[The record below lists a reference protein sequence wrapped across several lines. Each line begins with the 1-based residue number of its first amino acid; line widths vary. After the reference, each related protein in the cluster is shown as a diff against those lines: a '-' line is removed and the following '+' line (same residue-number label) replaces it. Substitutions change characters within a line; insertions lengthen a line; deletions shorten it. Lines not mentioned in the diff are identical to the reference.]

1 MSEKF
6 DILIIGAG
14 PAGVSAA
21 LTACNR
27 GKKTGV
33 ISNPP
38 ESSKLYLAESVS
50 NYPGMSGTGSDIV
63 KAMRR
68 QLEESDAELIPGR
81 ALSVVPLG
89 KTIGVAVGSEFYET
103 RAVIVAAG
111 ISRRPICP
119 GETAFL
125 GRGVS
130 YCATC
135 DGMLY
140 KGKTVAVIG
149 DSEEAEHDAQ
159 FLRDIG
165 CKVLSFS
172 GREKLDIRGGM
183 KADTLVADGVEYAV
197 DCVFILKDTLTAES
211 LVSGIESERGIIKT
225 DRSCKT
231 NIKGVF
237 AADVYLHILHA
248 RRRAHNAAVHL
259 KAYGVGIFA
268 VKYNYMVVAAQL
280 VYAHQP
286 L

>member
-1 MSEKF
+1 MDNKF

-14 PAGVSAA
+14 PAGASAA
-21 LTACNR
+21 LTACSR

-38 ESSKLYLAESVS
+38 ESSKLYLAESVT
-50 NYPGMSGTGSDIV
+50 NYPGISGSGSDIIN
-63 KAMRR
+63 AMRS
-68 QLEESDAELIPGR
+68 QLEQSDADIINGR

-89 KTIGVAVGSEFYET
+89 KTIGVAVGREFYEAS
-103 RAVIVAAG
+103 AVIVASG
-111 ISRRPICP
+111 ISRRPICS
-119 GETAFL
+119 GETEFL

-149 DSEEAEHDAQ
+149 DSSEAEHDAQ

-165 CKVLSFS
+165 CTVLSFT

-183 KADTLVADGVEYAV
+183 KADTLIADGKEYKL

-211 LVSGIESERGIIKT
+211 LVSGIESERGIIKAGHGGE
-225 DRSCKT
+225 T
-231 NIKGVF
+231 NIKGVY
-237 AADVYLHILHA
+237 AAGDCTGAPYQIAKAVGEGNI
-248 RRRAHNAAVHL
+248 AAL
-259 KAYGVGIFA
+259 
-268 VKYNYMVVAAQL
+268 AACE
-280 VYAHQP
+280 YINTISAKEI
-286 L
+286 

>member
-38 ESSKLYLAESVS
+38 ESSKLWLAESVS

-68 QLEESDAELIPGR
+68 QLEESDAEVIQGR
-81 ALSVVPLG
+81 A
-89 KTIGVAVGSEFYET
+89 
-103 RAVIVAAG
+103 
-111 ISRRPICP
+111 PICP
-119 GETAFL
+119 GETEFL

-149 DSEEAEHDAQ
+149 DSEEARHDAQ
-159 FLRDIG
+159 FLSDIG

-172 GREKLDIRGGM
+172 GREKFDIRGGM
-183 KADTLVADGVEYAV
+183 KADTLVADGTEYAV

-237 AADVYLHILHA
+237 AAGDCTGAPYQIAKAVGDGNI
-248 RRRAHNAAVHL
+248 AAL
-259 KAYGVGIFA
+259 SACEYINTEKEI
-268 VKYNYMVVAAQL
+268 
-280 VYAHQP
+280 
-286 L
+286 